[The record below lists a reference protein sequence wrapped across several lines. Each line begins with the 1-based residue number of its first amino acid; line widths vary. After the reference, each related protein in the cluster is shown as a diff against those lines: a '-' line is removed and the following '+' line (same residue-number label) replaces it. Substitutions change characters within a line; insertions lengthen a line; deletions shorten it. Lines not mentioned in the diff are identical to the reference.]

1 MCRRVP
7 SYPSF
12 NRRRRTPQQ
21 DFGESFKN
29 LSEEHVYLNVVLD
42 SGVFNTVS
50 LTGFSKDLM
59 KVITNETV
67 VSKTPTSNS

>member
-1 MCRRVP
+1 MCRRDP
-7 SYPSF
+7 SYLSF
-12 NRRRRTPQQ
+12 NRRRQMPQQ

-29 LSEEHVYLNVVLD
+29 LSEEHVYLNMVLD

-67 VSKTPTSNS
+67 VSKTPTFSS

>member
-1 MCRRVP
+1 ML
-7 SYPSF
+7 
-12 NRRRRTPQQ
+12 QQ
-21 DFGESFKN
+21 DFGESFKD